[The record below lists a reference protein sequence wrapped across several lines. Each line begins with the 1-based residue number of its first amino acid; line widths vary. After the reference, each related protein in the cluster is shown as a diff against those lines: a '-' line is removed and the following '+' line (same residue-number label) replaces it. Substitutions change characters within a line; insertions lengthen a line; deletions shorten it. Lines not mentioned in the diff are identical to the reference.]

1 MRRGRVVL
9 TNGFEGTLDSER
21 GLLVIERI
29 SRRAWSKGSS
39 RGQGPVSQ
47 TGIVRIVVEEI
58 PVNVE
63 ALREQWSERSA
74 IREYDGTQERRG
86 AERDAWRDVARAAA
100 IRASRG
106 G

>member
-1 MRRGRVVL
+1 MRRGRIVL
-9 TNGFEGTLDSER
+9 GSGFEASLDAER
-21 GLLVIERI
+21 GLLAIERP
-29 SRRAWSKGSS
+29 SRRAG
-39 RGQGPVSQ
+39 RA
-47 TGIVRIVVEEI
+47 VRVLVEEI
-58 PVNVE
+58 PVNVD